1 MDMEMESASVNI
13 TTYPEAWI
21 PESHISQ
28 HDGSPIP
35 HHVIFYAPPPK
46 EIGIVLTAQ
55 SNLQPG
61 RRSRQIYWGDLWSAL
76 PIGIM
81 SGGGLSL
88 GLIALVGLNGL
99 AWGISGIIG
108 ILLCETIVKWN
119 IIKRPPIICSYVGD
133 QGVAYYEW
141 RSGNIAG
148 NCLEFS
154 QVRAIKR
161 SVVKKFLNNTYQKT
175 LYSFTWEQSRFMI
188 IGSHW
193 SLADRPPR
201 GDHYYFA
208 IAAERIWTDICL
220 QRSQAELDRSGILR
234 FDLTSGEAIKL
245 EPGFLT
251 LISKPNQS
259 HRFSA
264 SEIQIESRGGEII
277 IHHIDPSKGLIRA
290 DGLRHGSTISSTSM
304 NTADLYN
311 ANAFLTLA
319 TLLLKPGHSEG

>member
-1 MDMEMESASVNI
+1 MDMESASANI

-55 SNLQPG
+55 SNLQAD
-61 RRSRQIYWGDLWSAL
+61 RRSRQIYWRKLWSAL

-99 AWGISGIIG
+99 AWGMSGIIG
-108 ILLCETIVKWN
+108 ILLCETIVKWS

-141 RSGNIAG
+141 KSGNISG
-148 NCLEFS
+148 SCLEFS

-161 SVVKKFLNNTYQKT
+161 SVVRKFLNSMYQKT
-175 LYSFTWEQSRFMI
+175 LYSFAWGQSRFRI
-188 IGSHW
+188 SGSHW
-193 SLADRPPR
+193 SPSDRPPR

-234 FDLTSGEAIKL
+234 FDITSGEVIKL

-251 LISKPNQS
+251 LISKPNQI

-264 SEIQIESRGGEII
+264 TEIQIENCGGEII
-277 IHHIDPSKGLIRA
+277 IHHIDPSKGWMRA
-290 DGLRHGSTISSTSM
+290 DGIRHGYTISSISV
-304 NTADLYN
+304 NVADFDN
-311 ANAFLTLA
+311 ANVFLALA
-319 TLLLKPGHSEG
+319 TLLLKPVHSEG